1 MTALERLAHH
11 VNVTDTFEAVV
22 NTTTGHLD
30 QMVDHVLNLTWVNK
44 VGHTKLTRQVGFRGV
59 QINTNDSRGTDH
71 TSSLDNVK
79 SNTTKTK
86 HSDGRTR
93 FNFHRKRDGTNACRD
108 TTTDVADLIE
118 GRVFSNLCNRNFG

>member
-1 MTALERLAHH
+1 MTTFERLAHH
-11 VNVTDTFEAVV
+11 VNVTDAFEAVV

-44 VGHTKLTRQVGFRGV
+44 VGHAKLTRQVGLRGV

-71 TSSLDNVK
+71 TSALDHIK
-79 SNTTKTK
+79 SNASQSKD
-86 HSDGRTR
+86 SNGRTC
-93 FNFHRKRDGTNACRD
+93 FNFHRERDGANACRH
-108 TTTDVADLIE
+108 TTADVADLIE